1 MDGGTQMIPMLPET
15 NRWAKAAAL
24 MHQVVSYQKEAWDGC
39 SESRMHQLTTG
50 TDSCREL
57 VANGQ
62 GWKVRFEKW
71 DLSFWYMQIFLD
83 K

>member
-1 MDGGTQMIPMLPET
+1 MLPEM

-24 MHQVVSYQKEAWDGC
+24 MHQVISYQKQTIHHQAWDGC

-50 TDSCREL
+50 TDSCRGL

-62 GWKVRFEKW
+62 GWKVRFEKG
-71 DLSFWYMQIFLD
+71 DLSFWYMQIFLE